1 MMSSREV
8 IEAANSAGRAAL
20 LGYLPLGYPSVEK
33 SIEAAKVLVDNGVDI
48 IELGFPYSDPGMDG
62 PVIQAAT
69 TEALARGTHLEDL
82 FAAVENLTDYGACVV
97 SMTYWNPV
105 FWYGVDKFSRDFAN
119 AGGSGLITPDLPPD
133 EAGEWI
139 AASDQYGL
147 ERIFLSAPS
156 SNEQR
161 LKLIGAASN
170 GWVYAASTMGVT
182 GARSAVDSAARDLV
196 ARCREAGCDPV
207 CVGLGVSNGQ
217 QAAQIASFAD
227 GVIVGSA
234 LVRPLLELPW
244 DEALEDIASR
254 ARDLSEGVQHRGAN
268 R

>member
-1 MMSSREV
+1 MRSREA
-8 IEAANSAGRAAL
+8 IQAANNGGRAAL
-20 LGYLPLGYPSVEK
+20 LGYLPLGYPSVDK
-33 SIEAAKVLVDNGVDI
+33 SIEASKVLVDNGVDI

-69 TEALARGTHLEDL
+69 TEALARGTHIEDL
-82 FAAVENLTDYGACVV
+82 FAATQELTDYGACVV

-105 FWYGVDKFSRDFAN
+105 FWYGVEKFSRDFAN

-133 EAGEWI
+133 EAGEWT

-156 SNEQR
+156 SNEER
-161 LKLIGAASN
+161 LKKIGAASN

-182 GARSAVDSAARDLV
+182 GARSAVDSAARGLV
-196 ARCREAGCDPV
+196 SRCRDAGCDPV

-217 QAAQIASFAD
+217 QASQIASFAD

-244 DEALEDIASR
+244 DEALSDIARRSK
-254 ARDLSEGVQHRGAN
+254 DLRSGVQKRGVSSC
-268 R
+268 

>member
-1 MMSSREV
+1 MRSREV
-8 IEAANSAGRAAL
+8 IKKANQRGDAAL

-33 SIEAAKVLVDNGVDI
+33 SVEAAKILVEGGVDI

-82 FAAVENLTDYGACVV
+82 FAAVKNLTDFGACVV

-105 FWYGVDKFSRDFAN
+105 FWYGVEEFARDFAE
-119 AGGSGLITPDLPPD
+119 AGGAGLITPDLPPD
-133 EAGEWI
+133 EAEEWKR
-139 AASDQYGL
+139 ASDEFGL
-147 ERIFLSAPS
+147 ERVFLAAPS
-156 SNEQR
+156 SSAQR
-161 LKLIGAASN
+161 LELIGQASN

-182 GARSAVDSAARDLV
+182 GARSKVDGAARDLV
-196 ARCREAGCDPV
+196 ERCREAGCDPV
-207 CVGLGVSNGQ
+207 CVGLGVSNGK

-234 LVRPLLELPW
+234 LVRPLIELPW
-244 DEALEDIASR
+244 DQARVEIADR
-254 ARDLSEGVQHRGAN
+254 AADLSSGVRGA
-268 R
+268 RGK